1 MFLLIFK
8 NEDTC
13 HFVGFLVLEV
23 VKDSVLE
30 KYWQRIDSFSSLPVS
45 CKDLSFCH
53 LKVEVPQGMIPEPT
67 VLELQCAS
75 TNMKSSLSHVHKD
88 NIKVTVMSSKKDIIQ
103 SVCFF
108 EHHCRGKFSESNAH
122 IHV

>member
-1 MFLLIFK
+1 MRSTKIKTNNFIQTMFLLILK

-45 CKDLSFCH
+45 CKDSNFFH
-53 LKVEVPQGMIPEPT
+53 LKVKVLQGMIPEPT

-75 TNMKSSLSHVHKD
+75 TNMRSSLSLVHKD
-88 NIKVTVMSSKKDIIQ
+88 NIKFTGMSSKKDIIQ
-103 SVCFF
+103 TQ
-108 EHHCRGKFSESNAH
+108 
-122 IHV
+122 I